1 MPLSLLM
8 MSTAPI
14 GIAVKR
20 TLSAIFIF
28 LPFFVKAIIVFR
40 YLSVSETSTNASF
53 FVKAK

>member
-1 MPLSLLM
+1 MVPLSLLM

-40 YLSVSETSTNASF
+40 YLSVSEN
-53 FVKAK
+53 KY